1 MMEDVLHS
9 VNIWTFWRDY
19 FYKVP
24 FSAGKSHFWELYK
37 DIEIQNKWE
46 IHPLQILPK
55 LLSKGLT
62 TSFHPTPFSFF
73 QFETDGATRPARVG
87 LGGQNHNQTVPATI
101 AASAAAATTNGKRV
115 SVLSKTVVHE
125 NKKNMA
131 TSVPDET
138 EEPLIEVLH
147 EEEAAAVNSS
157 NGHGNKTTVAV
168 INATNVTNNGQV
180 HETHL

>member
-1 MMEDVLHS
+1 M
-9 VNIWTFWRDY
+9 WRV
-19 FYKVP
+19 KVF
-24 FSAGKSHFWELYK
+24 FSAIIRKSHFWELYK
-37 DIEIQNKWE
+37 DIGTQTNEKFIRTNPQN
-46 IHPLQILPK
+46 
-55 LLSKGLT
+55 LLREATWPPRFIGI
-62 TSFHPTPFSFF
+62 FF

-87 LGGQNHNQTVPATI
+87 GQNHQTVPATTI
-101 AASAAAATTNGKRV
+101 AASASATTNGKRV

-125 NKKNMA
+125 NKKNMENQ
-131 TSVPDET
+131 TLPVPDET

>member
-1 MMEDVLHS
+1 M
-9 VNIWTFWRDY
+9 WRV
-19 FYKVP
+19 KVF
-24 FSAGKSHFWELYK
+24 FSAIIRKSHFWELYK
-37 DIEIQNKWE
+37 DIGTQTNEKFIRTNPQN
-46 IHPLQILPK
+46 
-55 LLSKGLT
+55 LLRKATWPPRFIGI
-62 TSFHPTPFSFF
+62 FF
-73 QFETDGATRPARVG
+73 QFETDGATRPTRV
-87 LGGQNHNQTVPATI
+87 GGQNHQTVPATTI
-101 AASAAAATTNGKRV
+101 AASASATTNGKRV

-125 NKKNMA
+125 NKKNMENQ
-131 TSVPDET
+131 TLPVPDET

>member
-1 MMEDVLHS
+1 M
-9 VNIWTFWRDY
+9 
-19 FYKVP
+19 
-24 FSAGKSHFWELYK
+24 
-37 DIEIQNKWE
+37 
-46 IHPLQILPK
+46 
-55 LLSKGLT
+55 T

-101 AASAAAATTNGKRV
+101 AASAAATTNGKRV

>member
-1 MMEDVLHS
+1 M
-9 VNIWTFWRDY
+9 WRV
-19 FYKVP
+19 KVF
-24 FSAGKSHFWELYK
+24 FSAIIRKSHFWELYK
-37 DIEIQNKWE
+37 DIGTQTNEKFIRTNPQN
-46 IHPLQILPK
+46 
-55 LLSKGLT
+55 LLREATWPPRFIGI
-62 TSFHPTPFSFF
+62 FF

-87 LGGQNHNQTVPATI
+87 GLGGQNHQTVPATN
-101 AASAAAATTNGKRV
+101 AASASATTNGKRV

-125 NKKNMA
+125 NKKNMENQ
-131 TSVPDET
+131 TLPVPDET

>member
-1 MMEDVLHS
+1 MRNSS
-9 VNIWTFWRDY
+9 VTN
-19 FYKVP
+19 P
-24 FSAGKSHFWELYK
+24 
-37 DIEIQNKWE
+37 
-46 IHPLQILPK
+46 PK
-55 LLSKGLT
+55 TTEQGLDHLISSNT
-62 TSFHPTPFSFF
+62 IFFF

-101 AASAAAATTNGKRV
+101 AASAAATTNGKRV

>member
-1 MMEDVLHS
+1 M
-9 VNIWTFWRDY
+9 WRV
-19 FYKVP
+19 KVF
-24 FSAGKSHFWELYK
+24 FSAIIRKSHFWELYK
-37 DIEIQNKWE
+37 DIGTQTNEKFIRTNPQN
-46 IHPLQILPK
+46 
-55 LLSKGLT
+55 LLRKATWPPRFIGI
-62 TSFHPTPFSFF
+62 FF

-87 LGGQNHNQTVPATI
+87 GQNHQTVPATTI
-101 AASAAAATTNGKRV
+101 AASASATTNGKRV

-125 NKKNMA
+125 NKKNMENQ
-131 TSVPDET
+131 TLPVPDET

>member
-1 MMEDVLHS
+1 MRNSS
-9 VNIWTFWRDY
+9 VTN
-19 FYKVP
+19 P
-24 FSAGKSHFWELYK
+24 
-37 DIEIQNKWE
+37 
-46 IHPLQILPK
+46 P
-55 LLSKGLT
+55 KGLT

-101 AASAAAATTNGKRV
+101 AASAAATTNGKRV

>member
-1 MMEDVLHS
+1 MAGKGV
-9 VNIWTFWRDY
+9 
-19 FYKVP
+19 
-24 FSAGKSHFWELYK
+24 FSAIIRKSHFWELYK
-37 DIEIQNKWE
+37 DIGTQTNEKFIRTNPQN
-46 IHPLQILPK
+46 
-55 LLSKGLT
+55 LLRKATWPPRFIGI
-62 TSFHPTPFSFF
+62 FF

-87 LGGQNHNQTVPATI
+87 GQNHQTVPATTN
-101 AASAAAATTNGKRV
+101 AASASATTNGKRV

-125 NKKNMA
+125 NKKNMENQ
-131 TSVPDET
+131 TLPVPDET

>member
-1 MMEDVLHS
+1 M
-9 VNIWTFWRDY
+9 F
-19 FYKVP
+19 
-24 FSAGKSHFWELYK
+24 FSAIIRKSHFWELYK
-37 DIEIQNKWE
+37 DIGTQTNEKFIRTNPQN
-46 IHPLQILPK
+46 
-55 LLSKGLT
+55 LLREATWPPRFIGI
-62 TSFHPTPFSFF
+62 FF

-87 LGGQNHNQTVPATI
+87 GLGGQNHQTVPATTN
-101 AASAAAATTNGKRV
+101 AASAATTNGKRV

-125 NKKNMA
+125 NKKNMENQTA
-131 TSVPDET
+131 LPVPDET

>member
-1 MMEDVLHS
+1 M
-9 VNIWTFWRDY
+9 
-19 FYKVP
+19 
-24 FSAGKSHFWELYK
+24 
-37 DIEIQNKWE
+37 
-46 IHPLQILPK
+46 
-55 LLSKGLT
+55 
-62 TSFHPTPFSFF
+62 
-73 QFETDGATRPARVG
+73 
-87 LGGQNHNQTVPATI
+87 
-101 AASAAAATTNGKRV
+101 

>member
-46 IHPLQILPK
+46 IHPLQIHPK

-101 AASAAAATTNGKRV
+101 AASAAATTNGKRV